1 MKLFIPLIVLLGGSL
16 PLMAQTAPKVEVT
29 VVPNAATPADAK
41 PDDPRVPDAYAIEG
55 NFEKVLV
62 LRVKHGADLLKGLE
76 TMVKEK
82 GIKNGVILSGIGS
95 LRGYHVHQV
104 NNRDF
109 PTSNVFTKALTQG
122 CDLVGMNGYIVNGV
136 LHAHMTLGT
145 GEKAIAGHLEPG
157 TQVFTY
163 AIVTVGVMN
172 GTDLSK
178 VDDKTYR

>member
-1 MKLFIPLIVLLGGSL
+1 MKPVIPLALALLAVSL
-16 PLMAQTAPKVEVT
+16 PLAAQPLVEVT
-29 VVPNAATPADAK
+29 VVPNKATPADLK
-41 PDDPRVPDAYAIEG
+41 PDDPKVPDAYAIEG

-62 LRVKHGADLLKGLE
+62 LRVKHGADLLASLE
-76 TMVKEK
+76 TLVKQK

-104 NNRDF
+104 NNRDL
-109 PTSNVFTKALTQG
+109 PTSNIFTKALTTG

-178 VDDKTYR
+178 IDDKTYR

>member
-1 MKLFIPLIVLLGGSL
+1 MKSPLFALGLLLAASL
-16 PLMAQTAPKVEVT
+16 PLAAQPLVEVT
-29 VVPNAATPADAK
+29 VVPNKATPADLKA
-41 PDDPRVPDAYAIEG
+41 DDPKVPDAYAIEG

-76 TMVKEK
+76 SLVKEK

-104 NNRDF
+104 NNRDL
-109 PTSNVFTKALTQG
+109 PTSNIFTKALTTP
-122 CDLVGMNGYIVNGV
+122 CDLVGMNGYVVNGV

-157 TQVFTY
+157 TQVYTY
-163 AIVTVGVMN
+163 AIVTIGVMN

>member
-1 MKLFIPLIVLLGGSL
+1 MKLSLLALVLLL
-16 PLMAQTAPKVEVT
+16 ATPALAQTEVKI
-29 VVPNAATPADAK
+29 VPNKATPADTK
-41 PDDPRVPDAYAIEG
+41 PDDPKVPDAYAIEG

-62 LRVKHGADLLKGLE
+62 LRMKHGADLLKGLE
-76 TMVKEK
+76 TLVKQK

-95 LRGYHVHQV
+95 LRGYHVHQI

-109 PTSNVFTKALTQG
+109 PTSNVFTKALTTG

-136 LHAHMTLGT
+136 THAHMTLGT
-145 GEKAIAGHLEPG
+145 GEKAIAGHLEAG

-178 VDDKTYR
+178 IDDKTYR

>member
-1 MKLFIPLIVLLGGSL
+1 MKLSHLALGFLLVASPLT
-16 PLMAQTAPKVEVT
+16 AQAQVT
-29 VVPNAATPADAK
+29 VVPNKATPADTK
-41 PDDPRVPDAYAIEG
+41 PDDPNVPEAYAIEG
-55 NFEKVLV
+55 QFEKVLV
-62 LRVKHGADLLKGLE
+62 LRMKHGADLLAGLQSL
-76 TMVKEK
+76 VKQK

-109 PTSNVFTKALTQG
+109 PTSNVFTKALTTP

-178 VDDKTYR
+178 IDDKTYR